1 MLAEPCDPR
10 DPEFGYKC
18 GSQLPRLP
26 KDRVDPFDPRSEKNA
41 PRKGSVFG
49 LNDLNIELED
59 DFQGN
64 NELDGAEG
72 GDPAVA
78 EEGVWLDTDVDAI
91 VDKAVDGVIAGVRE
105 EDAGGIGVD
114 EYLRGAAD

>member
-1 MLAEPCDPR
+1 MALKQWYQR
-10 DPEFGYKC
+10 
-18 GSQLPRLP
+18 
-26 KDRVDPFDPRSEKNA
+26 RVLGVEAVVSTQ
-41 PRKGSVFG
+41 ST
-49 LNDLNIELED
+49 D

-78 EEGVWLDTDVDAI
+78 EEGVGLDTDVDTI

-105 EDAGGIGVD
+105 EDPGGIGVD
-114 EYLRGAAD
+114 EYLRGATD